1 MTVMPLPDAGS
12 HDQEFLQ
19 NLVSGRVAYHSLHPG
34 IGLCRLNPGSQPG
47 LALQIAPEALQVGQ
61 LERVL
66 ERRFEHATAFD
77 GCFVFLDAKG
87 SLVIWHALVPNGQSL
102 DDIVSRLLSLAKLEA
117 LDVRRAP

>member
-1 MTVMPLPDAGS
+1 MPLPDAGS

-66 ERRFEHATAFD
+66 ERRFVHAIVFD
-77 GCFVFLDAKG
+77 GCFVYLDAKG
-87 SLVIWHALVPNGQSL
+87 NLVIWHALGPNGQPL
-102 DDIVSRLLSLAKLEA
+102 DDIISRLLSLAKLEA
-117 LDVRRAP
+117 LDVKRAP

>member
-1 MTVMPLPDAGS
+1 MGLPDEGARRQVLL
-12 HDQEFLQ
+12 D
-19 NLVSGRVAYHSLHPG
+19 NLASGNVAYQSLCPG
-34 IGLCRLNPGSQPG
+34 IGLCRLNAGRQAG

-87 SLVIWHALVPNGQSL
+87 SLVIWHALPSCGHSPADTL
-102 DDIVSRLLSLAKLEA
+102 SRMLSLARLEA
-117 LDVRRAP
+117 LDVHRAP

>member
-77 GCFVFLDAKG
+77 GCLVFLDAKG
-87 SLVIWHALVPNGQSL
+87 SLVIWHALPSCGHSPADTL
-102 DDIVSRLLSLAKLEA
+102 SRMLSLARLEA
-117 LDVRRAP
+117 LDVHRAP